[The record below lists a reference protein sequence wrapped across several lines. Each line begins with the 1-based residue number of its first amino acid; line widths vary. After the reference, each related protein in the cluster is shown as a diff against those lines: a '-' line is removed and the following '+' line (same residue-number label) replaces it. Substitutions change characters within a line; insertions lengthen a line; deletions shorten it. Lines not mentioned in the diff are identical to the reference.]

1 MKWNCNNI
9 VDFLKIYEQY
19 PLLWNIKHKD
29 YLNIKLKDE
38 MFKKLY
44 ADLETEGLVMG
55 IDEKQ
60 LKAKIKNLKDVY
72 RNELA
77 KIEKSKKSGSGIDE
91 IYSPR
96 LTWFNSANF
105 FREVLST
112 RHSQSNLVS
121 LNIIYYNNIVSVIN

>member
-1 MKWNCNNI
+1 ME
-9 VDFLKIYEQY
+9 YEQY

-38 MFKKLY
+38 IFKKLY
-44 ADLETEGLVMG
+44 VDLENEGLVMG
-55 IDEKQ
+55 TDEKQ

-77 KIEKSKKSGSGIDE
+77 KIEKSRKVEVEQMKYILQDL
-91 IYSPR
+91 P
-96 LTWFNSANF
+96 TWFNSANF
-105 FREVLST
+105 FSEVLLT

-121 LNIIYYNNIVSVIN
+121 LNII

>member
-1 MKWNCNNI
+1 MMKWNCNKI

-38 MFKKLY
+38 IFKKLY

-60 LKAKIKNLKDVY
+60 LKAKIK
-72 RNELA
+72 
-77 KIEKSKKSGSGIDE
+77 I
-91 IYSPR
+91 
-96 LTWFNSANF
+96 
-105 FREVLST
+105 
-112 RHSQSNLVS
+112 
-121 LNIIYYNNIVSVIN
+121 

>member
-1 MKWNCNNI
+1 MMKWNCNKI

-19 PLLWNIKHKD
+19 TLLWNIKHKD

-77 KIEKSKKSGSGIDE
+77 KIEKSKKSGSGTDE
-91 IYSPR
+91 IYKIYIIARTTASDI
-96 LTWFNSANF
+96 LTS
-105 FREVLST
+105 
-112 RHSQSNLVS
+112 H
-121 LNIIYYNNIVSVIN
+121 Y

>member
-1 MKWNCNNI
+1 MMKWNCNNI

-38 MFKKLY
+38 IFKKLY
-44 ADLETEGLVMG
+44 ADLEIKGLVMG

-60 LKAKIKNLKDVY
+60 LKTKIKNLKDVY

-77 KIEKSKKSGSGIDE
+77 KIEKSKKVEVEQKKYILQDLRGSTLPTFSVKFYQQD
-91 IYSPR
+91 
-96 LTWFNSANF
+96 TA
-105 FREVLST
+105 
-112 RHSQSNLVS
+112 SQIWLFK
-121 LNIIYYNNIVSVIN
+121 YYIV

>member
-1 MKWNCNNI
+1 
-9 VDFLKIYEQY
+9 
-19 PLLWNIKHKD
+19 
-29 YLNIKLKDE
+29 

-44 ADLETEGLVMG
+44 GDFENEGLVTG
-55 IDEKQ
+55 IDKKQ

-77 KIEKSKKSGSGIDE
+77 KVEKSRKSGSGTDE
-91 IYSPR
+91 IYSSR

-112 RHSQSNLVS
+112 RHRSQLSNLLNLSNLVS
-121 LNIIYYNNIVSVIN
+121 LNIIQYNNIVSVIN

>member
-1 MKWNCNNI
+1 MMKWNCNNI

-19 PLLWNIKHKD
+19 PLLWNIKNKD

-77 KIEKSKKSGSGIDE
+77 KIEKSKKKKRWNRRYIFSKTYVVQLCQLFS
-91 IYSPR
+91 
-96 LTWFNSANF
+96 
-105 FREVLST
+105 
-112 RHSQSNLVS
+112 
-121 LNIIYYNNIVSVIN
+121 